1 MQIKIVRRSLGLAVL
16 GSVFAL
22 LAACGGD
29 YSAKEKSS
37 GADNGPVVVSLVT
50 GNETEV
56 FSGDEVVDPEGDARI
71 RVRHES
77 VNDRKFVTLLS
88 GSANLVRHSG
98 GEG

>member
-1 MQIKIVRRSLGLAVL
+1 MQKQEVNRFFRLALL

-29 YSAKEKSS
+29 YSAKEKSPVT
-37 GADNGPVVVSLVT
+37 DNEPVVVTLVH
-50 GNETEV
+50 GSEIEV
-56 FSGDEVVDPEGDARI
+56 FSGDEVVDPDGNARI

-77 VNDRKFVTLLS
+77 TDDRKFVTLLS
-88 GSANLVRHSG
+88 GSANLVRHPG